1 MAKSL
6 YESIDESYG
15 ALPAAS
21 TDSVTNL
28 RNALKDTLGDP
39 FITQRAMNQADAEL
53 AKNVPTSIV
62 ADTSGF
68 FGSYLNTQIALGAG
82 AADAEV
88 S

>member
-1 MAKSL
+1 MAKSIF
-6 YESIDESYG
+6 ESIDESYG

-21 TDSVTNL
+21 TDSATNL

-39 FITQRAMNQADAEL
+39 FITQRAMSQADAEL

-62 ADTSGF
+62 AGTSGF
-68 FGSYLNTQIALGAG
+68 FGSI
-82 AADAEV
+82 